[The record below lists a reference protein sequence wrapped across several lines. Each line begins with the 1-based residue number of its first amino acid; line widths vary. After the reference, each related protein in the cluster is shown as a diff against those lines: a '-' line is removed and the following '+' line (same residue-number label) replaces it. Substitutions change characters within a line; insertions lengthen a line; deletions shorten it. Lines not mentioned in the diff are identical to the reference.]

1 MGTEI
6 IVNTTEMLTNLAAAK
21 LIDLI
26 YQTIEEFTVVAHD
39 DGCSIESLDGF
50 FQHILR
56 LHVEVVGRLIEN
68 EEIHRFE
75 QELDHRQSAAFSST
89 QNLDKLF

>member
-26 YQTIEEFTVVAHD
+26 YQTIEEFTVMAHD

-50 FQHILR
+50 LQYILR
-56 LHVEVVGRLIEN
+56 SYVEVIR
-68 EEIHRFE
+68 
-75 QELDHRQSAAFSST
+75 
-89 QNLDKLF
+89 

>member
-26 YQTIEEFTVVAHD
+26 NQTIEEFTVVSS
-39 DGCSIESLDGF
+39 CSFITC
-50 FQHILR
+50 
-56 LHVEVVGRLIEN
+56 GR
-68 EEIHRFE
+68 
-75 QELDHRQSAAFSST
+75 
-89 QNLDKLF
+89 

>member
-1 MGTEI
+1 MF
-6 IVNTTEMLTNLAAAK
+6 TNLAAAK

-26 YQTIEEFTVVAHD
+26 YQTIEEFTIVAHD
-39 DGCSIESLDGF
+39 DGCSIESLNGF

-75 QELDHRQSAAFSST
+75 QELDHSQSATLAST
-89 QNLDKLF
+89 QYLDKLL